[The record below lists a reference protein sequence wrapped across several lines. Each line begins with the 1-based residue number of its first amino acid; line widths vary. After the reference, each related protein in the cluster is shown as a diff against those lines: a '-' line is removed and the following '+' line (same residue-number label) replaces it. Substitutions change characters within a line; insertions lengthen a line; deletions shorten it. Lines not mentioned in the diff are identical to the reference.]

1 MSPQQEIFTAIR
13 GICVNLFGTSN
24 VFDYLPP
31 EGTPYPFVFLGEDLS
46 SDDRANKTAVFG
58 TYNLTLHIYHND
70 YRKRGTTT
78 NMMLLLKEAIR
89 ALDQTMNFDL
99 EVVNIRDQV
108 LPDNTTATPLLH
120 GIVEVEIQFN

>member
-1 MSPQQEIFTAIR
+1 M
-13 GICVNLFGTSN
+13 LFGHSN

-31 EGTPYPFVFLGEDLS
+31 EGTPYPFVFIGEDFS

-70 YRKRGTTT
+70 YKKRGTTT
-78 NMMLLLKEAIR
+78 SMMLSLKEAIR
-89 ALDQTMNFDL
+89 RLEKTTNFDL
-99 EVVNIRDQV
+99 EVVRINDQV